1 MGSLKQNLANNIL
14 SGGKFDATD
23 LSGTVPASNVNNDS
37 LTNLTTF
44 SPSLGDTIK
53 SVASDPS
60 PATEGDFW
68 YNTTTGALKGYA
80 QIKAWSSGGNMGTA
94 RFGLTGA
101 GTQTAGLGLGGFDT
115 AVTNVTEEYS
125 GYTWA
130 AGGNL
135 GTARAYLAGCGTQT
149 AALATGGQTP
159 SISSATEEYDGSAWT
174 AGGSLGTARYKL
186 GNFGIQTSGVAIGGG
201 TTPTNVTAATEEYDG
216 SAWTSGGSLNTARR
230 YVAGFGTQTSA
241 IAAGGATPGSNYI
254 SETESYNGSTWTVV
268 SGNLNTARRS
278 IGGGNQTSAI
288 IFGGLAAPGASS
300 ATEEWDGSS
309 WTTSPATMA
318 TARFALGAAGISS
331 AGLGFGG
338 YTTSNTAVTEEYNSN
353 LFSPQT
359 STWSSG
365 TNLPGNRYDH
375 AGAGDQNATVIWSG
389 AISNGTV
396 YTSTSLEYDGSTWT
410 SGGNQ
415 LYDTILL
422 QAGAGTQTSALGMGG
437 RAYPPYVPS
446 SVATD
451 VTQEY
456 DGSTWTAGGN
466 LNVARWKPSSAGI
479 QTAALCFTGGG
490 GPGPLST
497 SEAYDGTSWTT
508 TSPTNIAVGNG
519 AGGGL
524 QTSAIRC
531 GGLVTTTYQSTSEEY
546 DGSVWTSTSPI
557 NEARYDLQVGAT
569 NSDLAWNSGGYNS
582 TPSTVATTEEWDGTG
597 WSTTSPMAQ
606 VRGNFN
612 GTGPG
617 DSGIVTGGFSGG
629 SIITVEEYS
638 RGNTTVTASTI
649 TTS

>member
-1 MGSLKQNLANNIL
+1 MA
-14 SGGKFDATD
+14 DYTE
-23 LSGTVPASNVNNDS
+23 
-37 LTNLTTF
+37 
-44 SPSLGDTIK
+44 IK
-53 SVASDPS
+53 GNRIQYLDSDPTLTS
-60 PATEGDFW
+60 AIEGQVW
-68 YNTTTGALKGYA
+68 YNTATGTLKGLT
-80 QIKAWSSGGNMGTA
+80 QIKAWSSGGDLATPRRYLAGCGLQTSALAFGGLNPGSNLNATEEYSGFSWNTGGNLGTA
-94 RFGLTGA
+94 VGRNAGA
-101 GTQTAGLGLGGFDT
+101 GTQTAGLSFGGQST
-115 AVTNVTEEYS
+115 TITNQTEEYDGS
-125 GYTWA
+125 SWT
-130 AGGNL
+130 AGGAMNTGRSL
-135 GTARAYLAGCGTQT
+135 LAGAGIQNAGLAFGGNEPALSNKTEEYDGSSWTVGGTLNTARKRLAGTGTQT
-149 AALATGGQTP
+149 SALAFGGETPANTG
-159 SISSATEEYDGSAWT
+159 ATEEYDGTTWT
-174 AGGSLGTARYKL
+174 ASNSLNTAGDGLGGAGT
-186 GNFGIQTSGVAIGGG
+186 QTDGLAFAGSGR
-201 TTPTNVTAATEEYDG
+201 PTATEEYDG
-216 SAWTSGGSLNTARR
+216 TNWTT
-230 YVAGFGTQTSA
+230 
-241 IAAGGATPGSNYI
+241 
-254 SETESYNGSTWTVV
+254 
-268 SGNLNTARRS
+268 
-278 IGGGNQTSAI
+278 
-288 IFGGLAAPGASS
+288 SS
-300 ATEEWDGSS
+300 ATLANGRTLLGS
-309 WTTSPATMA
+309 
-318 TARFALGAAGISS
+318 AGTRA

-338 YTTSNTAVTEEYNSN
+338 YGVPFGSKTEEYNSN
-353 LFSPQT
+353 LFSPQI

-375 AGAGDQNATVIWSG
+375 AGTGDQNASVIWSG
-389 AISNGTV
+389 AISSGTV

-415 LYDTILL
+415 LYDFIAI
-422 QAGAGTQTSALGMGG
+422 QAGTGTQTSALGMGG

-446 SVATD
+446 AVATD
-451 VTQEY
+451 ITQEY

-466 LNVARWKPSSAGI
+466 LNVARWKPSAAGI

-582 TPSTVATTEEWDGTG
+582 TPTTVTTTEEWDGTG

-606 VRGNFN
+606 ARANFN

-617 DSGIVTGGFSGG
+617 DSGIATGGFSGG
-629 SIITVEEYS
+629 SIIAVEEYN
-638 RGNTTVTASTI
+638 RGNTTVTASTL